1 MTGSASLALTS
12 LKDSEAGVASSGAS
26 STGWM
31 GLILTTFRS
40 KMATGVKC
48 REKKKPTNIKHR
60 KQNQNTDTLLN

>member
-40 KMATGVKC
+40 KMAIGVKC
-48 REKKKPTNIKHR
+48 RGKNTTNIKHR
-60 KQNQNTDTLLN
+60 KQNQNTDTPLN